1 MGAVRR
7 AFGSL
12 LALGARHA
20 GGPASGDVAPRLGT
34 RLASL
39 RAVHTRGDYLGSMG
53 APIVGGS
60 LPGGTG
66 NPSRLDRVPRERRRV
81 YNAQAWAVTSDH
93 WRGLATV
100 AGEDDDGGD
109 GAGLAPDDSDDEAP
123 PADADEEEDIAAF
136 HDSLD
141 DDTDDATSTVASDP
155 SHDRPRREIQP
166 TVTDRDVAQC
176 PLDQLHD
183 LVEDYHDVFDGG
195 AAALALKKMA
205 TNGIFLIDTDA
216 VWTRSAASIDTR
228 DGGTEVEGSG
238 DTSVSSSSSS
248 NSSSSSSREPAA
260 GRRKRGVTHPSV
272 DLLLDA
278 VTREAHTMG
287 AREATKCLYALMV
300 MNVAKPAKGGEC
312 VRALNKRLGECAL
325 DMHGRHTAIALF
337 SSAKLRREMRQGGQ
351 TRGQESLKP
360 SDVALIDAVTRTARV
375 RLFSFSCRQLD

>member
-1 MGAVRR
+1 
-7 AFGSL
+7 
-12 LALGARHA
+12 
-20 GGPASGDVAPRLGT
+20 
-34 RLASL
+34 
-39 RAVHTRGDYLGSMG
+39 MG

-60 LPGGTG
+60 LPGGMG

-81 YNAQAWAVTSDH
+81 YNARAWAVTSDH

-216 VWTRSAASIDTR
+216 VWTRSVASIDTR
-228 DGGTEVEGSG
+228 DGDTEAEGSG
-238 DTSVSSSSSS
+238 DASVSSSASS
-248 NSSSSSSREPAA
+248 NSSASSSSSSREPAA

-272 DLLLDA
+272 DLLLSA
-278 VTREAHTMG
+278 VTRESHTMG

-300 MNVAKPAKGGEC
+300 MNVAKPAKGGEW
-312 VRALNKRLGECAL
+312 
-325 DMHGRHTAIALF
+325 
-337 SSAKLRREMRQGGQ
+337 
-351 TRGQESLKP
+351 
-360 SDVALIDAVTRTARV
+360 
-375 RLFSFSCRQLD
+375 

>member
-60 LPGGTG
+60 LPGGMG

-81 YNAQAWAVTSDH
+81 YNARAWAVTSDH

-141 DDTDDATSTVASDP
+141 DDTDDASVHGGIRPVPRSTTARDP
-155 SHDRPRREIQP
+155 TNRHRPRRRAMPARSTPRSRRRLPRRLRRRRRGARAEEDGDERDIP
-166 TVTDRDVAQC
+166 RRYRRRVDTIRRLDR
-176 PLDQLHD
+176 
-183 LVEDYHDVFDGG
+183 Y
-195 AAALALKKMA
+195 
-205 TNGIFLIDTDA
+205 
-216 VWTRSAASIDTR
+216 
-228 DGGTEVEGSG
+228 
-238 DTSVSSSSSS
+238 
-248 NSSSSSSREPAA
+248 A
-260 GRRKRGVTHPSV
+260 GRGYRSRRQRRRIGVIIVIIIKFIVFFLSRARGW
-272 DLLLDA
+272 
-278 VTREAHTMG
+278 
-287 AREATKCLYALMV
+287 
-300 MNVAKPAKGGEC
+300 
-312 VRALNKRLGECAL
+312 
-325 DMHGRHTAIALF
+325 
-337 SSAKLRREMRQGGQ
+337 SS
-351 TRGQESLKP
+351 
-360 SDVALIDAVTRTARV
+360 
-375 RLFSFSCRQLD
+375 

>member
-60 LPGGTG
+60 LPGGMG

-81 YNAQAWAVTSDH
+81 YNARAWAATSDH

-141 DDTDDATSTVASDP
+141 DDTDDATGPKVKFQD
-155 SHDRPRREIQP
+155 
-166 TVTDRDVAQC
+166 C
-176 PLDQLHD
+176 
-183 LVEDYHDVFDGG
+183 F
-195 AAALALKKMA
+195 
-205 TNGIFLIDTDA
+205 
-216 VWTRSAASIDTR
+216 
-228 DGGTEVEGSG
+228 EVRCGQFGSG
-238 DTSVSSSSSS
+238 DEYCRYSPHVVTCCSCTLEELEASCGYHTGCGH
-248 NSSSSSSREPAA
+248 NSKLQPLL
-260 GRRKRGVTHPSV
+260 RGCSI
-272 DLLLDA
+272 
-278 VTREAHTMG
+278 AH
-287 AREATKCLYALMV
+287 LQ
-300 MNVAKPAKGGEC
+300 
-312 VRALNKRLGECAL
+312 RA
-325 DMHGRHTAIALF
+325 
-337 SSAKLRREMRQGGQ
+337 
-351 TRGQESLKP
+351 
-360 SDVALIDAVTRTARV
+360 
-375 RLFSFSCRQLD
+375 